1 MLCNTFWH
9 NFQNKSH
16 LQPSDGVKPTPRSPG
31 FKYLNLA
38 KRGISHLDEVELVD
52 PLHLSTRLKKR
63 LVQQIVLFCKI
74 CLVGFGGSWK
84 PNREICH
91 RVNSIWVFC
100 ACQIRSGEIAPK
112 ALHPLGQDLLILSL
126 ASNDLKYLPPK
137 VFEGCGEGRFK
148 GGGPGIE
155 SRLLKKRFFSPLL
168 G

>member
-1 MLCNTFWH
+1 MLCNTFCH
-9 NFQNKSH
+9 NFQQKSH

-52 PLHLSTRLKKR
+52 PLHLSTRFFKR
-63 LVQQIVLFCKI
+63 VVQQIVLFCKI

-91 RVNSIWVFC
+91 RM
-100 ACQIRSGEIAPK
+100 RSGEIAPK

-126 ASNDLKYLPPK
+126 ASNDLKHLPPK

-155 SRLLKKRFFSPLL
+155 SRFLKKRFFSPLL